1 MAAEA
6 DAPAGMRPGKSWIA
20 ALQRLRGQAVR
31 RLSWGVADQA
41 MSSLTNFAV
50 SIYVVRA
57 LGATQFGA
65 FSLAY
70 VTYGFAL
77 NASRGLATDP
87 LMVRFSGTDVATWR
101 RAVADC
107 TGTAA
112 AVGLV
117 AGLGVLA
124 ASALLHSTAQ
134 AAFIALGLT
143 LPGLLLQDSWRYS
156 FFALGR
162 GSQAFLNDTIWAL
175 ALLPALV
182 LLQVTHRG
190 NVFWYVFAWGAS
202 AFVAAA
208 AGPLQARVIPR
219 LKGPK
224 AWLSRHRDLGAR
236 YFAENSANS
245 ASNQLRAY
253 GIGLILG
260 LAAVGVVQAA
270 NTLMGPF
277 MVIFFGMSL
286 VTVPEAA
293 RVLRRSPRH
302 LPLFCLLVSA
312 GLALMGLAWGVV
324 LLVALPRG
332 LGSLLLGHIWR
343 PVYPLLLPLTI
354 SIMGG
359 CVIAGAG
366 AGLHALG
373 LARRSLRS
381 MIFSSVVY
389 VVCCLAGAATGG
401 AIGTV
406 RGAALATWIGALV
419 WWWQL
424 RLGMRES
431 SKTYAADGWFRPGRP
446 TGRHRSLPASA
457 LMPSPDLTLT
467 MPIPAVRDDATP
479 APPATAPPSSP
490 ASPAPPAGQQPPD
503 RTTNGRPLPQVPAE
517 PARRARRPVAR
528 ASLITGAV
536 ALLTMAA
543 AAGWILTHKP
553 AGTRDNAGAQARAT
567 APAQA
572 PATAPAQAPATAAP
586 AQALKPV
593 KAVSF
598 DPYGDGQG
606 ENSKLAALAI
616 DASPATAWHTDWY
629 TSARFGSLKPGTG
642 LLLDMG
648 HEVTITSVRLRL
660 GSAGGADFQL
670 RVGGTASSL
679 KDLPA
684 VARETGAG
692 GQVRLRLTAPAHGR
706 YVLVWFTKL
715 PPDASGT
722 FQASVASIRLR
733 GQT

>member
-1 MAAEA
+1 
-6 DAPAGMRPGKSWIA
+6 
-20 ALQRLRGQAVR
+20 
-31 RLSWGVADQA
+31 

-70 VTYGFAL
+70 VTYAFAL

-87 LMVRFSGTDVATWR
+87 LMVRFSGTDIATWR

-117 AGLGVLA
+117 AAVGVLA
-124 ASALLHSTAQ
+124 ASAFLHSTAQ
-134 AAFIALGLT
+134 AAFVALGLT

-175 ALLPALV
+175 ALLPGLV
-182 LLQVTHRG
+182 LLQVTHHG
-190 NVFWYVFAWGAS
+190 DVFWYVFVWGA
-202 AFVAAA
+202 AACVAAA
-208 AGPLQARVIPR
+208 AGPLQARVFPR
-219 LKGPK
+219 LVGPK
-224 AWLSRHRDLGAR
+224 AWLSRHRDLGFR

-245 ASNQLRAY
+245 LSNQLRAY
-253 GIGLILG
+253 GIGLLLG

-302 LPLFCLLVSA
+302 LPLFCLLVA
-312 GLALMGLAWGVV
+312 IGLALMGLAWGVV
-324 LLVALPRG
+324 LLVGLPRG
-332 LGSLLLGHIWR
+332 LGDLLLGQVWR
-343 PVYPLLLPLTI
+343 PVYPLVLPLTI

-373 LARRSLRS
+373 AARRSLRS

-389 VVCCLAGAATGG
+389 VVCCLAGAVTGG

-406 RGAALATWIGALV
+406 RGAAAATWIGALM

-424 RLGMRES
+424 RLGIRES

-446 TGRHRSLPASA
+446 AGKHRSLPASA

-467 MPIPAVRDDATP
+467 MPIPAIRDAAAS
-479 APPATAPPSSP
+479 APPATTGSSPPSP
-490 ASPAPPAGQQPPD
+490 ARPSAGQRSPD
-503 RTTNGRPLPQVPAE
+503 RTAARRPLPSGPAQ
-517 PARRARRPVAR
+517 PARRARRPSTVAR
-528 ASLITGAV
+528 VSLVTGAV

-543 AAGWILTHKP
+543 AGGWILTHRP
-553 AGTRDNAGAQARAT
+553 ARTQESAGAQARAT
-567 APAQA
+567 ASAQVSPPASAQA
-572 PATAPAQAPATAAP
+572 PTTAPAQVPAAAT

-593 KAVSF
+593 SAVSF

-629 TSARFGSLKPGTG
+629 TSAHFGALKPGTG

-648 HEVTITSVRLRL
+648 HTVTITSVRLVL

-679 KDLPA
+679 KGLPA

-692 GQVRLRLTAPAHGR
+692 GPVRLQLTTPAHGR
-706 YVLVWFTKL
+706 YVLIWFTKL
-715 PPDASGT
+715 PPDTSGT
-722 FQASVASIRLR
+722 FQASVASIRLK